1 MAIDPEEIEPRK
13 KPAGI
18 VPGEDLST
26 LSEFELKERI
36 ALLESEI
43 DRARAAIAARKTTRS
58 AADSFFKR

>member
-1 MAIDPEEIEPRK
+1 MAIDPEELEPRK

-18 VPGEDLST
+18 VPGEDLSA
-26 LSEFELKERI
+26 LSEFELNDRI

-43 DRARAAIAARKTTRS
+43 ARARAAIAARKNTRS